1 MWQCPLRLVNSG
13 PATVLC
19 AMAASV
25 VTENDRTAYRERG
38 VRVHYSSRVAFG
50 ELMPTGV
57 G

>member
-1 MWQCPLRLVNSG
+1 VWQCSSAAERGALQLVNFG

-38 VRVHYSSRVAFG
+38 VCVHYSSTHVR
-50 ELMPTGV
+50 
-57 G
+57 